1 MPGHSDEWYAL
12 CDILAANIYIS
23 NPGDAEAAYRNYV
36 EMLRPLNKP
45 LILSEFGSM
54 SLRDSDADSDK
65 LGSEERH
72 SAIIREAYEVF
83 AKLPEISGYC
93 PWCLAD
99 MRVPLHWRWYNS
111 GKAVCR
117 YGFLDENWI
126 PKKVFSTLMEC
137 ILKLKRNIIE

>member
-1 MPGHSDEWYAL
+1 
-12 CDILAANIYIS
+12 
-23 NPGDAEAAYRNYV
+23 
-36 EMLRPLNKP
+36 MLRPLNKP
-45 LILSEFGSM
+45 LILSEFGSR